1 MTQRKIKVPA
11 CRICSCTELQACEG
25 GCSWVSVEVRSAPL
39 CSACAGT
46 TTDLMEALKRISK
59 LSDISKGDFE
69 VVREASRI
77 AKAALVRR
85 QHLINS
91 GGELR

>member
-1 MTQRKIKVPA
+1 
-11 CRICSCTELQACEG
+11 
-25 GCSWVSVEVRSAPL
+25 
-39 CSACAGT
+39 
-46 TTDLMEALKRISK
+46 MEALKRISK